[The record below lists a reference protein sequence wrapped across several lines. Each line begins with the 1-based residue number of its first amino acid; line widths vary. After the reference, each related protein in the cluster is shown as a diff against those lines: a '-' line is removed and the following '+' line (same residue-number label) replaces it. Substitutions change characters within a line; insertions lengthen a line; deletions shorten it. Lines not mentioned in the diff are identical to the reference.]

1 VKEAGLPA
9 TLKRT
14 AADVQRLAKLQ
25 ADLAKQ
31 RLQAKARQKGTFA
44 GMGALG
50 TLIVLL
56 SLLFLL
62 AAATAGLALVV
73 PVWLAILIMGSS
85 LLVIGGV
92 LLAIGAAGLRG
103 SKKPSSVSVAESE
116 GPWLPAKSS

>member
-1 VKEAGLPA
+1 VNQAGFSA

-31 RLQAKARQKGTFA
+31 RIQAKARRKGIFA

-50 TLIVLL
+50 TLFVFL

-73 PVWLAILIMGSS
+73 PVWLAILIMAGG
-85 LLVIGGV
+85 LLLIGGV
-92 LLAIGAAGLRG
+92 LLGVGAAGLRG
-103 SKKPSSVSVAESE
+103 SKKPSPVSASQSE